1 MICRLAGRDEND
13 DLSTVTN
20 PILSLSF
27 GLKGETKSILSTSA
41 GKDRS
46 QKKRV
51 KFADEASS
59 SDNESHSS
67 LTDTAVESASG
78 ELESEAGQR
87 PKAESLYKQ
96 VLDKTLNVEA
106 ETEQGESEGIADS
119 TNKEEVE
126 EVEDGKINEV
136 TEEVK
141 DGSEMEDKTVTPG
154 DEVSGAEGE
163 REMVIESQE
172 KMMTEGEEK
181 IVKDSEERSEFTV
194 SEGEEKTVSENE
206 DHEGKT
212 EDEVKEETMGMK
224 TDIELQAEELLF
236 LWKDLKVK
244 FLLQKC

>member
-20 PILSLSF
+20 PFMSLSF

-126 EVEDGKINEV
+126 EEVEDGKINEV

-163 REMVIESQE
+163 REMVTESQE

-206 DHEGKT
+206 
-212 EDEVKEETMGMK
+212 VKEETMGMK